1 MKAINFFKYSDR
13 LSLYKNL
20 YRDLMKSAA
29 VNFPDDPM
37 VRGHIKI
44 KSRYLIKQIKYKHEL
59 GEILQNY
66 DVVANLVSDVKR
78 GDERLIKEAYGLLK
92 EKEIESMLLS

>member
-1 MKAINFFKYSDR
+1 MKATDFFKYSDR

-20 YRDLMKSAA
+20 YRDLLKNAA
-29 VNFPDDPM
+29 VNFQDDPM

-44 KSRYLIKQIKYKHEL
+44 KGRYLIRQIKHKHEL
-59 GEILQNY
+59 DEIVQNY
-66 DVVANLVSDVKR
+66 DMVTNLVSDVKR

-92 EKEIESMLLS
+92 EKEIESLLLS